1 MTIQLFKLIA
11 WITWFEPTVRCLGHY
26 CRALSKFFCK
36 SSCCPSSKLDV
47 LEIKAASRVPITWTL
62 GNSNLLLIRTFFDS
76 PSGHFLTYF
85 TLDNST
91 LSIPKGSSYRDHRG
105 VFRLAESH
113 VRLKMLTENVATK
126 IMYLCDFRW
135 LSYKTPFKKK
145 NISNNHDINTWELKS
160 TLENCAYHA
169 TSMSFVCLLHKVEMK
184 MILLKVLQRL
194 NMYYSRV
201 LS

>member
-1 MTIQLFKLIA
+1 MSQQKSCICVIFGDYLIKHH
-11 WITWFEPTVRCLGHY
+11 L
-26 CRALSKFFCK
+26 
-36 SSCCPSSKLDV
+36 
-47 LEIKAASRVPITWTL
+47 
-62 GNSNLLLIRTFFDS
+62 
-76 PSGHFLTYF
+76 
-85 TLDNST
+85 
-91 LSIPKGSSYRDHRG
+91 
-105 VFRLAESH
+105 
-113 VRLKMLTENVATK
+113 
-126 IMYLCDFRW
+126 
-135 LSYKTPFKKK
+135 KKK